1 MDNATMKKIVLS
13 ILIPVIVFGACF
25 GITRSLSGSKQSSGS
40 PEGAASAAS
49 GTTGNTEGA
58 AGSAGGAFVRDK
70 YIDSENAENV
80 LILIYDVK
88 KGSEENEISYPEW
101 VKEATAVSDHL
112 TVAIEEIGDDEWG
125 FAPAQPD
132 GAVRL
137 IAKNG
142 KLEEIGMDGEDA
154 DGSKEDYLYH
164 FLNWAK
170 ENQKADRT
178 FVILSGHGGGIVGGF
193 GMTDA
198 TSKDGMSLESIAN
211 ILKAVDAK
219 YDTVIFDACLEGSLE
234 TAYAMEPY
242 ADYMLA
248 SEQTIPLSGMDFSKA
263 FHMLAENPAVP
274 TEEVGRN
281 IIKSFDKWN
290 KENALVTGD
299 RYTLSL
305 VDLTMCQTVYQ
316 DYGNLM
322 NACLDKMIEDQE
334 EFFVQ
339 SSARSLAYDYNYGEN
354 DQADMGWI
362 ISRLPYEEA
371 ATLRADADEMI
382 LFSNSEN
389 QVDSGLAVYFPYRRL
404 DYYARSRSMLEN
416 IGYTAPLDYYDA
428 FASILNGAYQSKT
441 EEELAELGIRMADEL
456 PADCS
461 GESWYKNAVD
471 SIMLFE
477 MEGTVDLN
485 LKDGRAYIVYDD
497 PYQDYMIKEYGYSG
511 LLMMETDE
519 QKAALYNS
527 EEDLSQVDGP
537 LFLVL
542 GCDNLYEDDENGDVY
557 FHTSGV
563 WLEMDGVPV
572 PYMYGATATENG
584 RTVFKGT
591 APAVLN
597 GDTENPIEIEFM
609 WDTGTGY
616 DNEADAS
623 QIRVT
628 GYRKAEDEDSIE
640 LQQFKAGDTID
651 FLYKVYGENRTYLGM
666 TSYGHTLTAGTG
678 GELKAGYGSYM
689 DKNFYFRATLVDE
702 FDRIIT
708 SGWTA
713 PDGLIDKAVP
723 GVVEKEDSTTP

>member
-125 FAPAQPD
+125 FAPAQPE

-316 DYGNLM
+316 DYGDLM

-441 EEELAELGIRMADEL
+441 KEELAELGIRMADSL

-461 GESWYKNAVD
+461 GESWYQNAVD

-477 MEGTVDLN
+477 MEGTVDLD

-597 GDTENPIEIEFM
+597 GDTENPIEIELM

-623 QIRVT
+623 QIRVN
-628 GYRKAEDEDSIE
+628 GYRKADDEDSIE

-678 GELKAGYGSYM
+678 GEFKAGYGSYM

-708 SGWTA
+708 SGWTK
-713 PDGLIDKAVP
+713 PDGLIDEAVP
-723 GVVEKEDSTTP
+723 GVVKTEDPTTP

>member
-125 FAPAQPD
+125 FAPAQPE

-263 FHMLAENPAVP
+263 FRMLAENPAVP

-441 EEELAELGIRMADEL
+441 KEELAELGIRMADEL

-477 MEGTVDLN
+477 MEGTVDLD

-527 EEDLSQVDGP
+527 EENLSQVDGP

-597 GDTENPIEIEFM
+597 GDKENPIEIELM

-623 QIRVT
+623 QIRVN

-651 FLYKVYGENRTYLGM
+651 FLYKVYGDNRTYLGM

-678 GELKAGYGSYM
+678 GEFKADYGSYM